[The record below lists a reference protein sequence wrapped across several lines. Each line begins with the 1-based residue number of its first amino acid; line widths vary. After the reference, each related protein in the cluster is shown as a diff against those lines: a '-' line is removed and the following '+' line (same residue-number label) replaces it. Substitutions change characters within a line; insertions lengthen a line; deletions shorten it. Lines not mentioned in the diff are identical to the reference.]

1 MDLLDQRDRLDP
13 EHLVRLWLPEAL
25 VDPEALVHL
34 EALAIQRGL
43 GRLLLLAVLE
53 GLVRLLLRAVPQAL
67 GALPVPPDPWSIP
80 PVRRPR
86 QEQ

>member
-1 MDLLDQRDRLDP
+1 MDLLGQRDRLDP

-34 EALAIQRGL
+34 EALA
-43 GRLLLLAVLE
+43 
-53 GLVRLLLRAVPQAL
+53 VPQAL

-80 PVRRPR
+80 PVKRPR